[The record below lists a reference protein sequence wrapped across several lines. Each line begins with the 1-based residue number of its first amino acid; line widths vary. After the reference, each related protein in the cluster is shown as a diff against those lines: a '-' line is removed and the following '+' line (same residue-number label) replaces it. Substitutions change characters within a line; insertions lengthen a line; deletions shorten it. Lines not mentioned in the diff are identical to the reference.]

1 MSADPEGL
9 ESLLL
14 PAIEGLGFRLWGV
27 DYRSSP
33 KHAHLKI
40 FIDHDDGI
48 QVDDCSAV
56 SHQVAGVLD
65 VEDPIT
71 VAYTL
76 EVSSPGIER
85 PLMKLQHFQ
94 LYIGKEV
101 KVRLTWAVNNRK
113 NFLGTLVRVDGDEVV
128 IAVDGEELSF
138 PVNAVK
144 RANLVYDG
152 KM

>member
-1 MSADPEGL
+1 MGADPEGL

-85 PLMKLQHFQ
+85 PLMKLEHYQ

-101 KVRLTWAVNNRK
+101 KIRLTWSVNDRK
-113 NFLGTLVRVDGDEVV
+113 NFLGTLVRVEGDEIV
-128 IAVDGEELSF
+128 IAVDGEEFSF

>member
-14 PAIEGLGFRLWGV
+14 PAIDGLGFRLLGV

-76 EVSSPGIER
+76 EV
-85 PLMKLQHFQ
+85 
-94 LYIGKEV
+94 
-101 KVRLTWAVNNRK
+101 
-113 NFLGTLVRVDGDEVV
+113 
-128 IAVDGEELSF
+128 
-138 PVNAVK
+138 
-144 RANLVYDG
+144 
-152 KM
+152 